1 MLVTRVET
9 VRSPCRS
16 FCWILVHTDT
26 GLVGL
31 GETYGRADAAEPVIH
46 EFARNRLLGQDPR
59 DIEKI
64 WWSMYHRA
72 SFHGLMGAE
81 LRAMSGIDLALWDLF
96 AKSLEQPL
104 YRVLGGR
111 TRDQVPVYFSG
122 IYDAVETTKQAFQD
136 RSKECVDKGWKACK
150 TARFFG
156 DFYPDRGQTEFGR
169 STGYISATDV
179 DEGRRRFEWVRE
191 AVGNQLEV
199 GLDLHAAFDVP
210 SAIRIG
216 EAVRDLN
223 PYFIEEP
230 IQPHNFAALKEVRE
244 GAGVPIAAGERIFS
258 RWGFKE
264 ILELNAADILNPDLA
279 WTGGLSEVK
288 KIAAYAETHYL
299 PVAPHNYGPL
309 TCMALTHLMAV
320 LPNTRHLEFTDDHY
334 PKWSQYID
342 EPIAAVEGMLDVPE
356 RPGLGRELSSAMLE
370 LERKEVEGE

>member
-26 GLVGL
+26 GLVGI

-64 WWSMYHRA
+64 WWTMYHRA

-169 STGYISATDV
+169 ATGYISATDV

-191 AVGNQLEV
+191 AVGDQLEV
-199 GLDLHAAFDVP
+199 GLDLHASFDVP

-334 PKWSQYID
+334 PKWNHYID

-356 RPGLGRELSSAMLE
+356 RPGLGRELSSAMLA
-370 LERKEVEGE
+370 LERLEVEAE

>member
-150 TARFFG
+150 SARFFG

-334 PKWSQYID
+334 PKWNQYID

-356 RPGLGRELSSAMLE
+356 RPGLGRELSPAMLE

>member
-46 EFARNRLLGQDPR
+46 EFASNRLLGQDPR

-156 DFYPDRGQTEFGR
+156 EFYPDRGQTEFGR

-334 PKWSQYID
+334 PKWNHYID

-356 RPGLGRELSSAMLE
+356 RPGLGRELSPAMLE

>member
-16 FCWILVHTDT
+16 FCWILVHTDN

-31 GETYGRADAAEPVIH
+31 GETYGRADAAEPVVH

-111 TRDQVPVYFSG
+111 TRDHVPVYFSG

-334 PKWSQYID
+334 PKWNHYID

-356 RPGLGRELSSAMLE
+356 RPGLGRELSPAMLE

>member
-26 GLVGL
+26 GLVGI

-64 WWSMYHRA
+64 WWTMYHRA

-169 STGYISATDV
+169 ATGYISATDV

-191 AVGNQLEV
+191 AVGDQLEV

-334 PKWSQYID
+334 PKWNHYID

-356 RPGLGRELSSAMLE
+356 RPGLGRELSSAMLA
-370 LERKEVEGE
+370 LERLEVEAE

>member
-46 EFARNRLLGQDPR
+46 EFARNRLLVQDPR

-244 GAGVPIAAGERIFS
+244 GAGVPIAAGE
-258 RWGFKE
+258 
-264 ILELNAADILNPDLA
+264 NACTAYEFRAMFAANAVTYAQPSVTKVGGVTEFRKVAALA
-279 WTGGLSEVK
+279 QMANVTLVPHSPYFGPGLL
-288 KIAAYAETHYL
+288 ATL
-299 PVAPHNYGPL
+299 
-309 TCMALTHLMAV
+309 HLMAAHPEPPLIERYFLDLEASLYGDLVHTLDGYFTAPTTPGVAPEPDPNV
-320 LPNTRHLEFTDDHY
+320 LRDY
-334 PKWSQYID
+334 
-342 EPIAAVEGMLDVPE
+342 AA
-356 RPGLGRELSSAMLE
+356 
-370 LERKEVEGE
+370 K

>member
-334 PKWSQYID
+334 PKWNHYID

-356 RPGLGRELSSAMLE
+356 RPGLGRELSPAMLE

>member
-334 PKWSQYID
+334 RKWNQYID

-356 RPGLGRELSSAMLE
+356 RPGLGRELSPAMLE